1 MVCKCNLDY
10 ILVVDLVDTLFAVPP
25 LFGGG
30 GGGGAALV
38 EEVSRRLAA
47 AAGRTRFEQGD
58 AAGGRGVARLH
69 LNNKHNGVTTTA
81 ARLTARYH
89 GNRL

>member
-10 ILVVDLVDTLFAVPP
+10 ILVVDLVGTLFAVPP

-47 AAGRTRFEQGD
+47 AGRTRFEQGD
-58 AAGGRGVARLH
+58 AAGG
-69 LNNKHNGVTTTA
+69 
-81 ARLTARYH
+81 
-89 GNRL
+89 